1 MFALCIESSHKRGMG
16 HFFRALNILDY
27 LRHEGESAIV
37 CINEDEKSLRLL
49 DERNVVY
56 EIVDYGDVSSN
67 WEKRLIHKYHINV
80 WFLDKF
86 ETGTELAVHVKNEG
100 ILLVAVD
107 DSGQGAELA
116 DLHFCS
122 MLFHELR
129 GKKIYA
135 GKDYMILNP
144 EIAKYRRQRTE
155 LKKILITLGGSDTYG
170 VTVKIVQI
178 LKSKG
183 YGADII
189 IGPNFRHIEQ
199 LEKAIDGSFTV
210 YKTVPSLVSKF
221 NEYDLAITGGGVTGF
236 EANASGLPCL
246 IIASELHEID
256 NGRYLASFG
265 GARFA
270 GYYKNMKESVFDLE
284 EIDISSMSI
293 NGMNAFQ
300 LNGLENIYHEIRLYR
315 EA

>member
-16 HFFRALNILDY
+16 HFFRALNILEY

-37 CINEDEKSLRLL
+37 CINEDERSLRLL

-56 EIVDYGDVSSN
+56 EVVDYGDVSGN
-67 WEKRLIHKYHINV
+67 WEKRLIHKYHIDV

-86 ETGTELAVHVKNEG
+86 ETGRELAAHVKNEG
-100 ILLVAVD
+100 ILLAAVD
-107 DSGQGAELA
+107 DRGQGAELA

-122 MLFHELR
+122 MLFHGLR
-129 GKKIYA
+129 GKKIYT

-144 EIAKYRRQRTE
+144 EIAKYRRQRTA
-155 LKKILITLGGSDTYG
+155 LKKILVTLGGSDTYG

-178 LKSKG
+178 LKRKG

-199 LEKAIDGSFTV
+199 LRKAIDETFTV
-210 YKTVPSLVSKF
+210 YETVPSLIAKF
-221 NEYDLAITGGGVTGF
+221 NEYDLAVTGGGVTGF

-246 IIASELHEID
+246 IIASELHEIE
-256 NGRYLASFG
+256 NGRYLAGFG

-270 GYYKNMKESVFDLE
+270 GYYKNMEESVFDLQ
-284 EIDISSMSI
+284 EIDIRSMSI
-293 NGMNAFQ
+293 HGMDAFQ
-300 LNGLENIYHEIRLYR
+300 LNGLENIYHEIRRYR